1 MSNFKMHAN
10 KDWTLKSARQLGHDA
25 ITFLVVIIAAVLAIH
40 VHWAVGLG
48 FLILCLV
55 ASFFVK
61 RPANNQQELNKN
73 Q

>member
-1 MSNFKMHAN
+1 MSDFKTHV
-10 KDWTLKSARQLGHDA
+10 KKEWTPKPARQLGHDVIA
-25 ITFLVVIIAAVLAIH
+25 FLVVIITAALAIGIH
-40 VHWAVGLG
+40 LAVGLG
-48 FLILCLV
+48 FLLVCLV